1 MNKKMIKIQ
10 DKQWYKIININN
22 LYNSIWIHKIEKIVY
37 IQVPTMLNLMSSRN
51 ILNNIIIKF
60 K

>member
-1 MNKKMIKIQ
+1 MIKIQ

-22 LYNSIWIHKIEKIVY
+22 LYNSIWIYKIEKIVY
-37 IQVPTMLNLMSSRN
+37 IQITIILNLMSSKN
-51 ILNNIIIKF
+51 ILNKIIIKY